1 MRGKLSDLGGGSA
14 MPLFG
19 QNVRGLTTLKLTK
32 VIQFIKDRRI
42 LIAALQETWRATKD
56 GVEIEETQDGYLII
70 HHGEAKRSCKRG
82 RNGVAIILS
91 PKARTAWELGEK
103 KMDFNGNG
111 CVLTVRLALE
121 EGKTFVASPAAKR

>member
-19 QNVRGLTTLKLTK
+19 RNVRGLTTLKLTK
-32 VIQFIKDRRI
+32 VFQFMKARRI
-42 LIAALQETWRATKD
+42 LVAALQETWRATED
-56 GVEIEETQDGYLII
+56 GVEVEETPDGNLII

-82 RNGVAIILS
+82 RNGASIILS

-111 CVLTVRLALE
+111 RVLTVRLALE